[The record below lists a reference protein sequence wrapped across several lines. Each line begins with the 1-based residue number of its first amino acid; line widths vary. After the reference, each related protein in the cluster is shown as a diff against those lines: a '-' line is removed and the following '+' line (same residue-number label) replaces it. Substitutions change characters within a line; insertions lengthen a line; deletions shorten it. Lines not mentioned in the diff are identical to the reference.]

1 MLRRRPIGS
10 YLALFSLA
18 VVGGCGPGI
27 RHQLATADQRHITY
41 DDLCHLQDWF
51 DQRAAAHAPAFRV
64 LNETATDTARVEPDE
79 RGRMTHAALGEG
91 TWIISGRE
99 DRLRFDRLLHDE
111 YSRLPQLSLFGEDT
125 QLHVHV
131 AYWQTGSIRRI
142 RPDVEVTLEVDG
154 TTVELP
160 SHPCMGEYLFG
171 TEAYAMRRNVMSAE
185 SARSRGEIPAG
196 YADAGTPAADASDD
210 R

>member
-1 MLRRRPIGS
+1 M
-10 YLALFSLA
+10 
-18 VVGGCGPGI
+18 
-27 RHQLATADQRHITY
+27 
-41 DDLCHLQDWF
+41 
-51 DQRAAAHAPAFRV
+51 
-64 LNETATDTARVEPDE
+64 
-79 RGRMTHAALGEG
+79 
-91 TWIISGRE
+91 
-99 DRLRFDRLLHDE
+99 
-111 YSRLPQLSLFGEDT
+111 
-125 QLHVHV
+125 HV